1 MNEHVLQLTDA
12 SFNNDV
18 LKSEQPV
25 LVDFW
30 AEWCMPCR
38 FVGPVVE
45 AVAKDYTGRIKVGK
59 VNVDDN
65 PNIASQYGINSIPTL
80 MLFKGGKM
88 VDSVVG
94 AVPKE
99 QIVKMINKHTLPVGA

>member
-1 MNEHVLQLTDA
+1 MSEHVLQLSDA
-12 SFNNDV
+12 SFEKDV
-18 LKSEQPV
+18 IKSEQPV

-45 AVAKDYTGRIKVGK
+45 AIAKDYSGQIKVGK

-65 PNIASQYGINSIPTL
+65 PFTASQYGINSIPTL
-80 MLFKGGKM
+80 MLFKSGKM
-88 VDSVVG
+88 VDTVIG

-99 QIVKMINKHTLPVGA
+99 QIVKMINKHTATAGV

>member
-1 MNEHVLQLTDA
+1 MSELVLQLTDA
-12 SFNNDV
+12 SFNTDV

-45 AVAKDYTGRIKVGK
+45 AVAKDYSGQVKVGK

-65 PNIASQYGINSIPTL
+65 PKTASQYGINSIPTL

-88 VDSVVG
+88 VDSVIG
-94 AVPKE
+94 AVAKE
-99 QIVKMINKHTLPVGA
+99 QIVKMINKHTTTAGI